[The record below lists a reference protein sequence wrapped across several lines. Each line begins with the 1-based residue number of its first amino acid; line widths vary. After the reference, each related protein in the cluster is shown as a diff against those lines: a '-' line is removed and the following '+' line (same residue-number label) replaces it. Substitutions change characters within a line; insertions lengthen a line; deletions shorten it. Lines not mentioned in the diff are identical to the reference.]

1 VPLGAGDCER
11 LRDGLVAQPVNTAS
25 ALAYLLAAAWL
36 ARQGARREAAARREA
51 LAFGLAV
58 AAAGV
63 GSVDFHGPGSPAARW
78 LHDAGL
84 AAAVSFVAVHDLAR
98 LAGGVRGTPGGCP
111 GRSGRRLAVP
121 AWAATAGAGGLLLAV
136 APAAGG
142 ALAGALG
149 LLVAAGE
156 VALGR
161 RGPRG
166 ARVAATTSRGG
177 RDADA
182 AAYRAGVVALA
193 VGAACWWLGRT
204 GGPLCDPDSPLQGHA
219 AWHLL
224 TAFALAAWAQARLLD
239 GAVQARS

>member
-1 VPLGAGDCER
+1 MPPGAGDCER
-11 LRDGLVAQPVNTAS
+11 LREGLVAQPVNTAS

-36 ARQGARREAAARREA
+36 ARQGAGRDAAARREA

-84 AAAVSFVAVHDLAR
+84 CAAVSFVAVHDLAR
-98 LAGGVRGTPGGCP
+98 LAGA
-111 GRSGRRLAVP
+111 RRLAVP
-121 AWAATAGAGGLLLAV
+121 AWAATAGAGGLLLGV
-136 APAAGG
+136 APRAGG

-149 LLVAAGE
+149 VLVAAGE
-156 VALGR
+156 VAVAR
-161 RGPRG
+161 RR
-166 ARVAATTSRGG
+166 RRCGG
-177 RDADA
+177 TG
-182 AAYRAGVVALA
+182 AYRAGVAALA

-224 TAFALAAWAQARLLD
+224 TAFALAAWGRAVLLEGTAQAR
-239 GAVQARS
+239 S